1 MAAISPEGVSGPGA
15 SDGRIEDL
23 PVSYARPARSPGLLR
38 RMVATAGSAVLLAAA
53 MTFVGSTAP
62 ARAAVECRDVFVLA
76 LPGTW
81 ETNARAN
88 PAVVP
93 GMLSK
98 VTNPLKTAVESGKPI
113 SAPAVAPTQIGQE
126 QSSSSASGGALNSL
140 VGGLLDTAAQNMES
154 GSGSSSVP
162 TGSVTVPSV
171 RSLTAP
177 AVTTETA
184 APAANRHGGPRFQLI
199 DDETRTTT
207 ESPDDSTEDPSST
220 STDESS
226 SESTAASGGS
236 DGGGAIGRSV
246 SFEQVPYVAEVGGP
260 IAGVVHGDPL
270 TLGQSRANGVAA
282 LTRRLKAIDDSC
294 PTSKVAILGYS
305 QGALVAGDVLSAI
318 GNGHGPIP
326 DSMVLAGGLLSD
338 PARTPT
344 TANLDSDTAS
354 AQQQVIPG
362 SETFVGQ
369 NVPGQ
374 GAVGARPDGFGTLAD
389 RVTSFCAEGD
399 AICSLTGK
407 SKAIQAVVPLLNLRP
422 QDIGPYASGRAK
434 ILLTNVATA
443 DPNDI
448 EKAATS
454 VITAAMQVS
463 VAGATNPYAIPLEL
477 ARVVFASSMLDD
489 IGRVVKM
496 PEYDAFLSL
505 VKPDQLA
512 TQLVQVASYSLLG
525 VHQAYDRRP
534 VDGQGDTATTFL
546 AKWLLGRIEAD

>member
-1 MAAISPEGVSGPGA
+1 MSR
-15 SDGRIEDL
+15 RIATSSL
-23 PVSYARPARSPGLLR
+23 VGLL
-38 RMVATAGSAVLLAAA
+38 TAGLTLTVITASPASA
-53 MTFVGSTAP
+53 STD
-62 ARAAVECRDVFVLA
+62 CRDVFVLA
-76 LPGTW
+76 MPGTW

-98 VTNPLKTAVESGKPI
+98 VTNPLRTAVESGKPI
-113 SAPAVAPTQIGQE
+113 TAPAVAPTQIGQE

-162 TGSVTVPSV
+162 TGSASAPSLP
-171 RSLTAP
+171 SLTAP

-199 DDETRTTT
+199 DDETTSTD
-207 ESPDDSTEDPSST
+207 SPGGSTEDSPSSA
-220 STDESS
+220 SSDESS
-226 SESTAASGGS
+226 SEESTSESGDS
-236 DGGGAIGRSV
+236 EGGGAIGRSV
-246 SFEQVPYVAEVGGP
+246 SFSQVPYVAQVGGP

-282 LTRRLKAIDDSC
+282 LTKRLKAIDDSC
-294 PTSKVAILGYS
+294 PTSKVVILGYS

-422 QDIGPYASGRAK
+422 QDIGPYASGRVK
-434 ILLTNVATA
+434 TLLTNVATA

-512 TQLVQVASYSLLG
+512 TQVVQVASYSLLG